1 MTVNIIGAE
10 SFLFSADDSLFMAE
24 AISLAKKGLFT
35 TDPNPRVGC
44 VLVKDGKIV
53 GRGWHRKAGTGHAE
67 VNALAESGTLS
78 QGACAY
84 VTLEPCSHF
93 GRTPPCAQALIDAG
107 VSRVV
112 AAMQDPNPSVSGRGF
127 TMLREAGIDVS
138 WGLMAQE
145 SRMLNPGF
153 IKRMECGLPW
163 VRIKQAISLDGRT
176 AMASGESQ
184 WITGAA
190 ARSDVQRWRARSSAI
205 VSGIGTLLHDDAAL
219 TVRPAELGLEK
230 GYADEVASSQPLRV
244 VLDRN
249 ARLPRNGRLL
259 AEQSAVL
266 WCVSSDIRFD
276 DQAKEISELPYVEV
290 FQLSDTEKNGSE
302 LQQLCRKL
310 AELQCN
316 EVLVEAGAELVGSV
330 INEGLWDELLIYM
343 APKLLGSEARALA
356 KLPLTNMS
364 QAKDLV
370 LKDIRQLGNDI
381 RMTYVAATKV

>member
-1 MTVNIIGAE
+1 MTINMFNA
-10 SFLFSADDSLFMAE
+10 ADSLYMAE
-24 AISLAKKGLFT
+24 AIALAKKGLFT

-44 VLVKDGKIV
+44 VLVKNGEVV

-67 VNALAESGTLS
+67 VNALAESGSLA

-127 TMLREAGIDVS
+127 AMLRKAGIQVS
-138 WGLMAQE
+138 WGLMEQE
-145 SRMLNPGF
+145 ARALNPGF
-153 IKRMECGLPW
+153 IKRMESGLPW

-219 TVRPAELGLEK
+219 TVRPEELGFEK
-230 GYADEVASSQPLRV
+230 EFAEEVAAMQPLRV
-244 VLDRN
+244 ILDRN
-249 ARLPRNGRLL
+249 ARLPRRGRLL
-259 AEQSAVL
+259 AEASPVL
-266 WCVSSDIRFD
+266 WCVSAGCQFSP
-276 DQAKEISELPYVEV
+276 QAQEISELSYVKV
-290 FQLSDTEKNGSE
+290 LRMNNPDNGICE
-302 LQQLCRKL
+302 LQQVFAKL

-316 EVLVEAGAELVGSV
+316 EVLVEAGAELVGS
-330 INEGLWDELLIYM
+330 IIAEGLWDELLVYM
-343 APKLLGSEARALA
+343 APKLLGSNARALA
-356 KLPLTNMS
+356 NLPLATMS
-364 QAKDLV
+364 QAKDLQLNDV
-370 LKDIRQLGNDI
+370 RQLGNDI
-381 RMTYVAATKV
+381 RMTYVAAAKA